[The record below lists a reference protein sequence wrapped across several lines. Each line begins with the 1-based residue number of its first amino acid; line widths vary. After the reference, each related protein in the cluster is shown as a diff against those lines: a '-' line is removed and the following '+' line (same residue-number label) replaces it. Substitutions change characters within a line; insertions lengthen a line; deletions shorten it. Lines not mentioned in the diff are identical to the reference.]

1 MALQHIKNTLI
12 TDQELD
18 LFLMVDRGYIIAQ
31 LLSEYPN
38 TVAISRKNSTEINI
52 IDQITQD
59 SDAYYSV
66 YLLVDP
72 RDAVIIKLSYNL

>member
-1 MALQHIKNTLI
+1 MALQHIRNTLI

-18 LFLMVDRGYIIAQ
+18 LFLMVDRGYVIVQ

-38 TVAISRKNSTEINI
+38 TIAISRKNSTEIDI
-52 IDQITQD
+52 VDQIAQD
-59 SDAYYSV
+59 VNSHYSV

-72 RDAVIIKLSYNL
+72 RDAVIIKLSYNI